1 MHDLPRHVLG
11 GLRAL
16 CREFC
21 DGLSVVRLARRVF
34 WRGRTLLVLLPALI
48 ACGGATE
55 VSGPEASASHT
66 LLPGSAVAWPA
77 ASPAASKDGRADRPP
92 PSYNLDTFIAVDN
105 PRLVGP
111 GASTLEVDDLVLG
124 YERDGVARAFPV
136 GMVSFHHIIN
146 DTVNGKPLLVTF

>member
-1 MHDLPRHVLG
+1 MY
-11 GLRAL
+11 
-16 CREFC
+16 E
-21 DGLSVVRLARRVF
+21 RVPQAYPIPI
-34 WRGRTLLVLLPALI
+34 RTCL
-48 ACGGATE
+48 T
-55 VSGPEASASHT
+55 T
-66 LLPGSAVAWPA
+66 KKTWPA